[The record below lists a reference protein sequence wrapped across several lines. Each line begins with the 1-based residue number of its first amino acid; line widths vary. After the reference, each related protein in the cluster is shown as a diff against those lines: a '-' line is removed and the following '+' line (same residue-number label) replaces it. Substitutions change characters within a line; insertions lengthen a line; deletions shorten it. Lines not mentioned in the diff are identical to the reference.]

1 MKPLYLQT
9 TDCAEAAPYAG
20 LTRAQL
26 KRAGGN
32 GLFIAESITVAA
44 AAIEAGYAPVS
55 FLTEEKHLASIE
67 AAFPALEC
75 PVYTAAPELL
85 ESLTGYRMSRGVL
98 CAMERRPLPPAAE
111 VLSGARRAAVLEALA
126 DPTNV
131 GAVFRSAAA
140 LGMDAVLISQSCCD
154 PLHRR
159 AARVSMGAVFRVPW
173 AVLPCKNGAAAD
185 LAPLREAG
193 FTLAAMALEKDSLPL
208 TEPRLKNAERLAVVI
223 GSEGGG
229 LAPDTIAACDMTVTI
244 PMAHGVDSLNA
255 AAAAAVAFW
264 ELGGAKRKE

>member
-1 MKPLYLQT
+1 MTPITIKT
-9 TDCAEAAPYAG
+9 IDCPEAAPYAG

-26 KRAGGN
+26 KRAGGS
-32 GLFIAESITVAA
+32 GLFIAESINVIAA
-44 AAIEAGYAPVS
+44 AFEAGYEPVS
-55 FLTEEKHLASIE
+55 FLTEEKHLASID
-67 AAFPALEC
+67 AAFPGLDR

-98 CAMERRPLPPAAE
+98 CAMERRPLPEARE
-111 VLSGARRAAVLEALA
+111 LLKSARRVAVLEALA

-140 LGMDAVLISQSCCD
+140 LGWDAVLISKSCCD

-173 AVLPCKNGAAAD
+173 AVLPCTKGAAAD
-185 LAPLREAG
+185 TDPLREAG
-193 FTLAAMALEKDSLPL
+193 FTTAAMALEDGSLPL
-208 TEPRLKNAERLAVVI
+208 TDPRLKAAERLAVLI
-223 GSEGGG
+223 GSEGAG
-229 LAPDTIAACDMTVTI
+229 LAPETVASCDMTVMI

-264 ELGGAKRKE
+264 ELGGAKRK